1 MASGA
6 KRQKYTLDE
15 AVEMIFESEH
25 GGMDSSEESELDR
38 VLENRRI
45 GVSYQWTFLRYSN
58 TWSTWSRLRFRFFS
72 LR

>member
-45 GVSYQWTFLRYSN
+45 GVSYQ
-58 TWSTWSRLRFRFFS
+58 
-72 LR
+72 